1 MKIIQVALAVNYIN
15 YLHYC
20 TEDICVSPNNIIIV
34 PFRKTKCYA
43 IVLSEEKNQ
52 AEYKLRPI
60 LDNLGQKYSVSKQ
73 FLTFLIKT
81 SKYYGASL
89 GCVLKSTFPSQALF
103 EQNIEHKKKLYI
115 HNPNLPE
122 LSTEQQNA
130 LNYINNITSKESS
143 KTIVLHGVTGSGKT
157 EIYFHFIS
165 KILNQ
170 GKQILLLVPEIGLSK
185 QLVDQCTNRFNTS
198 VSIWHSKIRKP
209 LREKMFAQIVNNETK
224 IIIGVRSAVFYLIK
238 I

>member
-1 MKIIQVALAVNYIN
+1 M
-15 YLHYC
+15 
-20 TEDICVSPNNIIIV
+20 
-34 PFRKTKCYA
+34 
-43 IVLSEEKNQ
+43 
-52 AEYKLRPI
+52 
-60 LDNLGQKYSVSKQ
+60 
-73 FLTFLIKT
+73 IKT

-185 QLVDQCTNRFNTS
+185 QLVDQCTKRFNTS

-224 IIIGVRSAVFYLIK
+224 IIIGVRSVVFLPYKNLGCIIVDEEHDGSYKHENYFFYNARDLSVLAGYILK
-238 I
+238 IPVILSSATPSLETMNNVQSKNMNIIT